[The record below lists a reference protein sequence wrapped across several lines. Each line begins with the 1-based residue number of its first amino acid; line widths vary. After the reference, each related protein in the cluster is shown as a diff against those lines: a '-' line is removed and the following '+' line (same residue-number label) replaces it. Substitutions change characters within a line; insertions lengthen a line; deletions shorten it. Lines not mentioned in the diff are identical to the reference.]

1 MAKNLSKFANLQFLN
16 TVDLDLMRR
25 LLERHAAALHGFD
38 GSVFDGGPEKARD
51 ALRGYFQGPD
61 GDRPESLIADLFRIA
76 ELGNAQGLEL
86 LLEAARRRG
95 VAIAPASKR
104 EEEKEEPKQVALR
117 CFLDHPQVFNEAS
130 DLLSFATMS
139 APIELRGADAGVET
153 HTDWAALAAFERE
166 AKRLFE
172 ADLRGSYCRV
182 GRYQDGGRLN
192 LIVTHGAPLK
202 TTEVIEDG
210 ADRVVS
216 FREVARA
223 VLSYD
228 AATGRLEIGRIAKA
242 RCDEFADIFAR
253 TILGRP
259 GFFKRSDAKQL
270 YTLAP
275 VERAGFGFRITHAF
289 DPGVRKVTIFEAE
302 VQHVGLDR
310 RSGRTRVYR
319 RLIVRDPSGDALASL
334 GRDAPGIRFGPDWQL
349 SRMGI
354 EVEIDNGAAKPDRVR
369 VSVKPPGVAK
379 FKRHRHEHRILELL
393 RQNGLM
399 HDRELGASA
408 VAAE

>member
-1 MAKNLSKFANLQFLN
+1 MAKNLRKFANLQFLN

-38 GSVFDGGPEKARD
+38 GSVFDGGPEKTRD
-51 ALRGYFQGPD
+51 ALRAYFQGPD
-61 GDRPESLIADLFRIA
+61 GDRPESLVADLFRIA
-76 ELGNAQGLEL
+76 ELGNARGLEL

-95 VAIAPASKR
+95 VAIERASKR

-117 CFLDHPQVFNEAS
+117 CFLDHPEVFNEAS

-139 APIELRGADAGVET
+139 APIELRGADVGVET
-153 HTDWAALAAFERE
+153 HTDRAALAAFERE

-192 LIVTHGAPLK
+192 VIVTHGAPLK

-253 TILGRP
+253 CLIGKP
-259 GFFKRSDAKQL
+259 GFFNRPDARRL

-275 VERAGFGFRITHAF
+275 VERAGFGYRITHAF

-310 RSGRTRVYR
+310 RTGRTRVYH
-319 RLIVRDPSGDALASL
+319 RLIMRDPSGDALASL
-334 GRDAPGIRFGPDWQL
+334 GHHAPGIRFGPDWQL
-349 SRMGI
+349 SRLGI
-354 EVEIDNGAAKPDRVR
+354 EVEIDNGTAKPDRVR
-369 VSVKPPGVAK
+369 VMLKPPAVAK
-379 FKRHRHEHRILELL
+379 FKRHRHEHRVFELL
-393 RQNGLM
+393 RHNGLV
-399 HDRELGASA
+399 HGRDSRPSA

>member
-1 MAKNLSKFANLQFLN
+1 MAKNLRKFANLQFLN

-25 LLERHAAALHGFD
+25 LLERHAEALHGFD
-38 GSVFDGGPEKARD
+38 GSVFDKAPEGARA

-61 GDRPESLIADLFRIA
+61 GDRPESLVADLFRIA
-76 ELGNAQGLEL
+76 ELGNARGLEV

-95 VAIAPASKR
+95 VAIEPASKR
-104 EEEKEEPKQVALR
+104 EEEKSEPKQVALR
-117 CFLDHPQVFNEAS
+117 CFLDHPEVFNEAS
-130 DLLSFATMS
+130 DLLSFASMS
-139 APIELRGADAGVET
+139 APVELRGGEIGVEAR
-153 HTDWAALAAFERE
+153 TDRAALSAFEGE

-202 TTEVIEDG
+202 TTEVIDDG

-253 TILGRP
+253 CIIGKP
-259 GFFKRSDAKQL
+259 GFFNRPDARRL

-302 VQHVGLDR
+302 VQHIGLDR

-334 GRDAPGIRFGPDWQL
+334 GRDAPGIQFGPDWQL
-349 SRMGI
+349 SRLGI

-369 VSVKPPGVAK
+369 VMLKPPAVAK
-379 FKRHRHEHRILELL
+379 FKRHRHEHRIFELL
-393 RQNGLM
+393 RHNGLV
-399 HDRELGASA
+399 HGRDSRPSA

>member
-1 MAKNLSKFANLQFLN
+1 MAKNLRKFANLQFLN

-25 LLERHAAALHGFD
+25 LLERHAEALHGFD
-38 GSVFDGGPEKARD
+38 GSVFDKAPEEARA

-61 GDRPESLIADLFRIA
+61 GDRPESLVADLFRIA

-86 LLEAARRRG
+86 LLEAARRHR
-95 VAIAPASKR
+95 VAIELTPISDD
-104 EEEKEEPKQVALR
+104 EKSEPKQVALR

-130 DLLSFATMS
+130 DLLSFASMS
-139 APIELRGADAGVET
+139 APVELRGGEIGVEAR
-153 HTDWAALAAFERE
+153 TDRAALSAFEGE

-182 GRYQDGGRLN
+182 GCYQDSERLN

-210 ADRVVS
+210 TDRVVS

-228 AATGRLEIGRIAKA
+228 AASGRLEIGRIAKA
-242 RCDEFADIFAR
+242 RCDEFADILAR
-253 TILGRP
+253 CLIGKP
-259 GFFKRSDAKQL
+259 GFFNRPDARRL

-275 VERAGFGFRITHAF
+275 VERAGFGFRFTHAF

-310 RSGRTRVYR
+310 RTGRTRIYH
-319 RLIVRDPSGDALASL
+319 RLIMRDPSGDALASL
-334 GRDAPGIRFGPDWQL
+334 GHHAPGIRFGPDWQL
-349 SRMGI
+349 SRLGI
-354 EVEIDNGAAKPDRVR
+354 EVEIDNGTAKPDRVR
-369 VSVKPPGVAK
+369 VMLKPPAVAK
-379 FKRHRHEHRILELL
+379 FKRHRHEHRIFELL
-393 RQNGLM
+393 RHNGLV
-399 HDRELGASA
+399 HGRDSRPSA